1 VNRTLLLSLEEQR
14 CIDMI
19 YINNNGEITQR
30 MIKVLEIQEK
40 HIKAFCF
47 MRKGKR
53 TFKKENVLSVS
64 VIRSNRKVG
73 A

>member
-1 VNRTLLLSLEEQR
+1 MNRTLQMSLEEEK

-19 YINNNGEITQR
+19 YINQQGEFTQR
-30 MIKVLEIQEK
+30 IIKVLEIQE
-40 HIKAFCF
+40 HYIKAFCF

-53 TFKKENVLSVS
+53 TFKKENILSVS
-64 VIRSNRKVG
+64 MIRSHRKVG